1 MKLKKT
7 ILTIGIAI
15 IFILFIAYAIE
26 AFYPT
31 PKYEDYC
38 PQPERQITNQT
49 ACEQADGIWSN
60 YPEAKPIDQTQPQ
73 PTGYCDT
80 YTKCSKTYQEIL
92 QPYNRN
98 VFFISVILGLITV
111 IIAAILKL
119 ESVSA
124 GLLGGGVILII
135 YGTIR
140 YWGEMS
146 DVLRTVMLGI
156 VLAILIWLGYKK
168 IEPAM
173 KK

>member
-26 AFYPT
+26 TIYSS
-31 PKYEDYC
+31 PKFNDYC
-38 PQPERQITNQT
+38 PTQERQIANQT

-60 YPEAKPIDQTQPQ
+60 YPEGKPIDPTQLVI
-73 PTGYCDT
+73 TGYCDT
-80 YTKCSKTYQEIL
+80 YTKCNEEYQQAI

-98 VFFISVILGLITV
+98 VFFISVILGLITI
-111 IIAAILKL
+111 IIAALLQL

-146 DVLRTVMLGI
+146 DIIRTIMLGI

-168 IEPAM
+168 IEPNL
-173 KK
+173 K